1 MTSMNTLTSLFQRH
15 RAAIVCALVGA
26 LLSLAGCGGGSTQ
39 LASGGIVGTGDA
51 RLLSSG
57 VVSATAPGS
66 IVVAGQ
72 TVSIASAT
80 ITVNG
85 AAASAADLRVGMVV
99 AIDGRVNP
107 DGSAIATSVRY
118 TAEIIGVVD
127 GVDATART
135 FTLLG
140 QRVRSDGLTVFEGGT
155 FDALLGQK
163 VEVSGL
169 RSGSSDVY
177 ATWVRIS
184 AEAPPAVVP
193 VEVVGTVS
201 GLDAAAKRFAVGTQ
215 VVDYAGI
222 PAASVPAGLANG
234 VTVRVTGAA
243 PATGGTVAATAI
255 AIVQAPLP
263 GQNAQRVE
271 LEGFVTDFAGVGS
284 FRVNGQPVDA
294 RSASFENGS
303 AATLANGVRVECEG
317 RLQDGVVI
325 ATKIEFEEAISA
337 EIDGT
342 VQSVD
347 VTGGAFTV
355 GGERIR
361 VAASTQFEDVSA
373 APEPGFAL
381 AKLKVG
387 DRVTVKV
394 VQGPAGWNAQRVERR
409 AADAPPPGAST
420 TKVEGTITA
429 FASVADFTVA
439 EQRVNASGATFEH
452 GRASDLAVG
461 VRVEA
466 EGTLSAGILV
476 ATKIDVSAPEPS
488 PGAGSVTISGSIS
501 GFVSRASFLVA
512 GQSVDASS
520 ASFENGGAS
529 DLANGR
535 TVEVT
540 GSVTGGVLR
549 ATRVKFAQ
557 ASTDDVLEVEG
568 TIQSFTSVASFRVSG
583 QTVDA
588 TGATFGDGTASDLA
602 VGRKVTVKGP
612 LVGGV
617 LKATRVQFED
627 APEAEE
633 VELKGTISAF
643 ASVSSFVVAGRT
655 IDASAAKFE
664 EGQASDLANGRSVE
678 VKGLV
683 QASVVKAKEIKFR

>member
-1 MTSMNTLTSLFQRH
+1 M
-15 RAAIVCALVGA
+15 
-26 LLSLAGCGGGSTQ
+26 
-39 LASGGIVGTGDA
+39 
-51 RLLSSG
+51 
-57 VVSATAPGS
+57 
-66 IVVAGQ
+66 
-72 TVSIASAT
+72 
-80 ITVNG
+80 
-85 AAASAADLRVGMVV
+85 
-99 AIDGRVNP
+99 
-107 DGSAIATSVRY
+107 
-118 TAEIIGVVD
+118 
-127 GVDATART
+127 
-135 FTLLG
+135 
-140 QRVRSDGLTVFEGGT
+140 
-155 FDALLGQK
+155 
-163 VEVSGL
+163 
-169 RSGSSDVY
+169 
-177 ATWVRIS
+177 
-184 AEAPPAVVP
+184 
-193 VEVVGTVS
+193 
-201 GLDAAAKRFAVGTQ
+201 
-215 VVDYAGI
+215 
-222 PAASVPAGLANG
+222 
-234 VTVRVTGAA
+234 
-243 PATGGTVAATAI
+243 
-255 AIVQAPLP
+255 
-263 GQNAQRVE
+263 
-271 LEGFVTDFAGVGS
+271 
-284 FRVNGQPVDA
+284 
-294 RSASFENGS
+294 
-303 AATLANGVRVECEG
+303 
-317 RLQDGVVI
+317 
-325 ATKIEFEEAISA
+325 
-337 EIDGT
+337 
-342 VQSVD
+342 
-347 VTGGAFTV
+347 TGGAFTV

-394 VQGPAGWNAQRVERR
+394 VQGPAGWIAQRVERR

-439 EQRVNASGATFEH
+439 EQRVNASGAAFEH

-529 DLANGR
+529 DLVNGR
-535 TVEVT
+535 T

-612 LVGGV
+612 LAGGV